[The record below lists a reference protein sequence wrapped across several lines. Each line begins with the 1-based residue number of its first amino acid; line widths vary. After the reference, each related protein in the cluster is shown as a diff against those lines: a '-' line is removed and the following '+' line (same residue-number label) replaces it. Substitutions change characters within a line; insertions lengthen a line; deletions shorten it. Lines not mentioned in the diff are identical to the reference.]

1 MKTGGTQ
8 RTPSSF
14 IPADNIYFNPNKSD
28 IFVFY
33 FQIYAAKSF
42 FLPDCKKKS
51 PCRNVKLN
59 AT

>member
-42 FLPDCKKKS
+42 FLPDCKKKKS
-51 PCRNVKLN
+51 L
-59 AT
+59 